1 MEGMEISD
9 KCHLNKYQMVMAAI
23 ICEAIRISRA
33 EHKKEIKKGVDGEEK
48 VGRLNVRTAIYA
60 MEGMKN
66 ISDET
71 LEALGKIRPLPQM
84 FLDEQS
90 RCWGALYEMIDRQEQ
105 LVNGEDED
113 DYEGWGWIKIY
124 PDSDFGKYIS
134 GLLLA
139 EDIEGE

>member
-1 MEGMEISD
+1 MEISE
-9 KCHLNKYQMVMAAI
+9 KYHLNKYQMVMATI
-23 ICEAIRISRA
+23 ICEAIRISRT
-33 EHKKEIKKGVDGEEK
+33 ERKKVIKRGVDGEEK
-48 VGRLNVRTAIYA
+48 VGRLDVRTAIYA
-60 MEGMKN
+60 MEGIKN

-84 FLDEQS
+84 FLNEQS
-90 RCWGALYEMIDRQEQ
+90 RCWNAVFEMIDRQEQ

-113 DYEGWGWIKIY
+113 DYEGLGWIKIY

-134 GLLLA
+134 CLLLE